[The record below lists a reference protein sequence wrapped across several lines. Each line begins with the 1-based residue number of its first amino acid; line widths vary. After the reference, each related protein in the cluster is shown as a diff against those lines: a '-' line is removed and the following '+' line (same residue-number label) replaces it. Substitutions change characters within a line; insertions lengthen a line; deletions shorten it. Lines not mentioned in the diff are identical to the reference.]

1 MIATAIPY
9 ASSPLK
15 ASDTDQG
22 AELTL
27 GAMADFTF
35 TIVVPLASPI
45 QPVATLNMTRK
56 TGHRLH
62 PTPPTSSEPAAFAN
76 LR

>member
-9 ASSPLK
+9 SSSPLK

-22 AELTL
+22 AELTP

-56 TGHRLH
+56 T
-62 PTPPTSSEPAAFAN
+62 
-76 LR
+76 